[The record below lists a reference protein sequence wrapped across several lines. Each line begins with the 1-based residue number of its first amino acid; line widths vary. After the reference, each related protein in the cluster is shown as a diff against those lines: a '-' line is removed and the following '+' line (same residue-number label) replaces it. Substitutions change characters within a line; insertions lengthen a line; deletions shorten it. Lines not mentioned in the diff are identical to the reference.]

1 MSARRRLPALLGGLA
16 MAVLAASAQA
26 PPPPSLVLM
35 NVHVVPMTREQVL
48 SDQTVVVQDGRI
60 TSIGPS
66 ASVRISHAARRID
79 GAGRYLI
86 PALAEMHAHIPG
98 GQASDAEIER
108 VLFLY
113 VANGIGTIRGMLG
126 HPRHLPLRDRARS
139 GTLVSPWI
147 YTSGPSLNGNTVP
160 TREAAVQAV
169 KDQKSAGYDFL
180 KIHPGVPRDP
190 FEALAATAKDAGMPF
205 AGHVPAEVGL
215 QRALEVRYATIDHL
229 DGYVEA
235 LAGPGAPAS
244 QMFGLNLVG
253 RIDESRL
260 PSLVAATRASG
271 VAQVPTQALFEH
283 WVGPDEPAAMARWP
297 EMRFVEPA
305 QLADWIRNKQE
316 LTAKAPSADRA
327 RFLELR
333 RRLLK
338 AMQDG
343 GVRLLLGSDAPQV
356 WNVPGFSLHRELEY
370 LVRAGLTPYQ
380 ALESGTRHIAEFFGT
395 GAERG
400 TIEVGRRADLV
411 LVEDNPLKDIRQTS
425 RIALVIVNGHVLTR
439 EEIDARLKQLERG
452 R

>member
-1 MSARRRLPALLGGLA
+1 
-16 MAVLAASAQA
+16 
-26 PPPPSLVLM
+26 
-35 NVHVVPMTREQVL
+35 
-48 SDQTVVVQDGRI
+48 
-60 TSIGPS
+60 
-66 ASVRISHAARRID
+66 
-79 GAGRYLI
+79 
-86 PALAEMHAHIPG
+86 
-98 GQASDAEIER
+98 
-108 VLFLY
+108 
-113 VANGIGTIRGMLG
+113 
-126 HPRHLPLRDRARS
+126 
-139 GTLVSPWI
+139 
-147 YTSGPSLNGNTVP
+147 
-160 TREAAVQAV
+160 
-169 KDQKSAGYDFL
+169 
-180 KIHPGVPRDP
+180 
-190 FEALAATAKDAGMPF
+190 
-205 AGHVPAEVGL
+205 
-215 QRALEVRYATIDHL
+215 
-229 DGYVEA
+229 
-235 LAGPGAPAS
+235 
-244 QMFGLNLVG
+244 VG